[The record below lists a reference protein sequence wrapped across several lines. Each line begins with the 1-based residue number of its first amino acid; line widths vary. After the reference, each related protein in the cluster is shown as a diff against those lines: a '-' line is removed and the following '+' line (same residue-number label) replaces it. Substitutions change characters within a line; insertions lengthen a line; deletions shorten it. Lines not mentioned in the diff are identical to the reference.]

1 MLRLEHRFRPWP
13 VMSSVVW
20 QQREHLAITTY
31 MGFLSLLFISF
42 AIYFVEK
49 DVNPA
54 FNNIAAAMYWGVVT
68 LCTVGYGDMIPITP
82 TGKFLSS
89 ICIIIG
95 VSIFALPAGI
105 LGTGLALKV
114 QEQQRVRQMGK
125 RREPAAKLIQCTW
138 RCYVSSENSISTVT
152 WKSYKRSDGRHEP
165 LTNGEKTAIRFI
177 RVVKY
182 FIARQNFNRALKP
195 YDIKDVL
202 EQYAAGHADVL
213 GRVRHMQSRLNAV
226 QVSVNTNLRA
236 LNESKVMLSS
246 RINQIEAVASD
257 MQNKF
262 CQLMGHQIR
271 DMNVIQNLTDIL
283 NQRNASDFQRNSLS
297 SSRTSI
303 RTRRNSF

>member
-1 MLRLEHRFRPWP
+1 MDCLIAALFSSEFVARLWSASCNSHYQGWRGRLRFLRNPFRIIDMLVIITSCIVLFFDTKRHTLFVYFRGFRFFQVFQMLRLEHRFRPWP

-152 WKSYKRSDGRHEP
+152 WKSYKRCDGRHEP

-202 EQYAAGHADVL
+202 
-213 GRVRHMQSRLNAV
+213 
-226 QVSVNTNLRA
+226 
-236 LNESKVMLSS
+236 
-246 RINQIEAVASD
+246 
-257 MQNKF
+257 
-262 CQLMGHQIR
+262 
-271 DMNVIQNLTDIL
+271 
-283 NQRNASDFQRNSLS
+283 
-297 SSRTSI
+297 
-303 RTRRNSF
+303 